1 MEIKIEIKMNN
12 PVYPGQVILDLSKTL
27 IYEFH
32 YDYMRLKYCS
42 KVKLGYMD
50 TDSLIYEI
58 KNEDFY
64 RDITAD
70 EEKRFDTS
78 GY

>member
-1 MEIKIEIKMNN
+1 
-12 PVYPGQVILDLSKTL
+12 
-27 IYEFH
+27 
-32 YDYMRLKYCS
+32 
-42 KVKLGYMD
+42 MD